1 MPSTVMRAARPGE
14 RSRRPKTFGAGR
26 VCDDA
31 SCDTIVSRYNK
42 DEFCFQHRP
51 RRYPRLRG
59 VFTETPTGN

>member
-1 MPSTVMRAARPGE
+1 MRAARPGE

-26 VCDDA
+26 VCNDGA
-31 SCDTIVSRYNK
+31 CDTIMSRYNN

-59 VFTETPTGN
+59 VFTESYSSN